1 MTQTGKFNFENYL
14 KHVFT
19 SENVTMPQGEEV
31 EKFIRKNLNPHFNW
45 IKHYLVNGQTF
56 ERDYNPG
63 SIKKIELWRV
73 ERSCSLREIDAFVK
87 EGGYVWP
94 NLHGL
99 ATTMLNIEKDLPH
112 DESKILFPDAKE
124 RLYDNSN
131 FPFPI
136 ARFDVGFKKWIYDY
150 ENYMVDGGMGRVTL
164 WHSTNCVE
172 KGDYL
177 VLLSK

>member
-45 IKHYLVNGQTF
+45 IKHYLVNGLTF

-63 SIKKIELWRV
+63 STKKIELWRV
-73 ERSCSLREIDAFVK
+73 EKGCSLKKIRTFVK

-112 DESKILFPDAKE
+112 DESKILFLDAKE
-124 RLYDNSN
+124 RLYNNSY
-131 FPFPI
+131 FPFPT
-136 ARFDVGFKKWIYDY
+136 ARFDVGLSKWSYDY
-150 ENYMVDGGMGRVTL
+150 NNFVVDIVFGMIPIWQTINY
-164 WHSTNCVE
+164 VE
-172 KGDYL
+172 KGVYL
-177 VLLSK
+177 VFLSK